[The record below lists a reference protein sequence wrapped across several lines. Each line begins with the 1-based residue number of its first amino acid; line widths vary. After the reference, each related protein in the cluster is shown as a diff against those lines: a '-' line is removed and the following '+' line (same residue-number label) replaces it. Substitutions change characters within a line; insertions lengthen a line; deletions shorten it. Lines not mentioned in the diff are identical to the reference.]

1 MDNKSKIN
9 AKNFKEV
16 INETNFSA
24 DSLTA
29 EIKPLFNDY
38 FVGEFELEGNVIFC
52 KFLNGQ
58 TFSIKTEEV
67 KN

>member
-16 INETNFSA
+16 LNETDFTA

-29 EIKPLFNDY
+29 EIKPLLEDY
-38 FVGEFELEGNVIFC
+38 FVGGFKSEGNIIFC

-67 KN
+67 NN